1 MSQTCAH
8 LPTSCIGY
16 ILSLS
21 DLLAKEFSH
30 NFKLFCSQNNLTLS
44 DALLKDVY
52 HLVIR
57 QLKKGILS
65 ELDTMCSTKRI
76 NLVPKSTT
84 GKSHSI
90 SCDLS
95 SLSKAFQC
103 PGNETAEGSS
113 EGSEEELDESRLLS
127 KNKKF
132 FGRLSLRK
140 VTKGE

>member
-1 MSQTCAH
+1 MSQICAH

-52 HLVIR
+52 HIVIR

-76 NLVPKSTT
+76 NLVPRSTT

-95 SLSKAFQC
+95 SLSKTFQC
-103 PGNETAEGSS
+103 PGDETAEGEGSS
-113 EGSEEELDESRLLS
+113 EGSEVELDESPFLY
-127 KNKKF
+127 KKF